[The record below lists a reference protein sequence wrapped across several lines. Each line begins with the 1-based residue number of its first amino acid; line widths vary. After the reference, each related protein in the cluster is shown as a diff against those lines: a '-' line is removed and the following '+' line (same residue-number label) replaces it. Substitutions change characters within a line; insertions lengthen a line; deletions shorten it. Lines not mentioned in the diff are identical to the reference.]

1 MHPLSTLVTWPWP
14 CNELFVV
21 GTDKHAVSDM
31 YLASF
36 PPGTNPIYKTNTE
49 HDCTCCKNWIRN
61 LGNVVAIVD
70 GRMETMWDI

>member
-1 MHPLSTLVTWPWP
+1 
-14 CNELFVV
+14 
-21 GTDKHAVSDM
+21 M